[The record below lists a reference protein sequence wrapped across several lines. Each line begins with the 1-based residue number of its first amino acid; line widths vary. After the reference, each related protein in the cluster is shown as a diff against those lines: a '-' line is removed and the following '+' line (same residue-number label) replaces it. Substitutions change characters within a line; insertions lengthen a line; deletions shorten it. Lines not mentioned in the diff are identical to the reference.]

1 MLTIEI
7 SNRQAAVAVDRERMR
22 QAAESILRDAGV
34 TDARLSLAVVDD
46 ATIHRL
52 NRQYLNHDYPTDVL
66 SFLLEREGERLE
78 GEVIASADTAVRTAA
93 EYSWPP
99 GDELLLY
106 VIHGTLHL
114 VGHDDASPS
123 QRTAMQREERRYLV
137 QFGLEPPREPSA
149 SE

>member
-7 SNRQAAVAVDRERMR
+7 SNRQSAVEVDRERMQ

-34 TDARLSLAVVDD
+34 AEAHLSLAVVDD
-46 ATIHRL
+46 DTIHQL
-52 NRQYLNHDYPTDVL
+52 NRQYLDHDYPTDVL
-66 SFLLEREGERLE
+66 SFLLERDAERLE
-78 GEVIASADTAVRTAA
+78 GEVIVSAETAVRAAA

-123 QRTAMQREERRYLV
+123 ERTAMQREERRYLV
-137 QFGLEPPREPSA
+137 QFGLEPPRKPSV